1 MGVLENNHLVIRGLQ
16 LHKTQFAKVTDG
28 NLFFSVIERVRVFF
42 LNHRFFWV
50 QSCHSHRV
58 VTLTIEVACNI

>member
-28 NLFFSVIERVRVFF
+28 ISFFSVIERVRVFF
-42 LNHRFFWV
+42 FESSFFLGTIM
-50 QSCHSHRV
+50 SLTSGCH
-58 VTLTIEVACNI
+58 IDY